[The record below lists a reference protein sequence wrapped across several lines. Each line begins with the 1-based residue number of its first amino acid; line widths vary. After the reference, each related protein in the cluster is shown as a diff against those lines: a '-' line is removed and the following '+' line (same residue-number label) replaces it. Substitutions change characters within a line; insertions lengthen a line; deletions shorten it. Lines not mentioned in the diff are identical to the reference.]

1 MKLVGVLCWF
11 DESPSWLATAV
22 AGFGR
27 VCDHIVAVDGAYGL
41 YPGARARSR
50 PDQAEAILMAAEA
63 AGCGATVHQPQG
75 VFWGNEVE
83 KRNLALGLA
92 APLHPDWVLVFD
104 ADMHVLQVNAPEV
117 RRDLEDTDLNVA
129 TYTILDGVDLLATEA
144 ADTAASFPLST
155 EWTLRTRLIYRW
167 LPELRYGPAHYSVS
181 GLVDDER
188 VWLRGGETCEEP
200 LHLEAGLVVNHRRT
214 SRARVRQD
222 AHQGYLDAR
231 DRAGVEH
238 VENIDLLVI

>member
-1 MKLVGVLCWF
+1 M
-11 DESPSWLATAV
+11 
-22 AGFGR
+22 
-27 VCDHIVAVDGAYGL
+27 CDHIVAVDGAYAL

-50 PDQAEAILMAAEA
+50 PDQAEAVLIAAEA
-63 AGCGATVHQPQG
+63 AGCGVTVHQPKD

-92 APLHPDWVLVFD
+92 APLDPDWVLVFD

-117 RRDLEDTDLNVA
+117 RRDLEDTDANVA

-144 ADTAASFPLST
+144 AETAVSFPISS

-167 LPELRYGPAHYSVS
+167 LPDLKYGPTHYSIS
-181 GLVDDER
+181 GLVDNGL

-200 LHLEAGLVVNHRRT
+200 FHLEAGLVVNHRRA
-214 SRARVRQD
+214 ARTKVRQD
-222 AHQGYLDAR
+222 ASQGYLDAR

-238 VENIDLLVI
+238 VENIDRLVI